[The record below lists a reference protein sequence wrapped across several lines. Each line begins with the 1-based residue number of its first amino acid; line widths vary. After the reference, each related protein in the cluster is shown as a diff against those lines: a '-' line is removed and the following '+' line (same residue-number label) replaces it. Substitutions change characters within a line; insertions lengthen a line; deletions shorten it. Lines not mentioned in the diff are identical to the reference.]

1 MGSNKKILIVDDEK
15 MNIMALAFFLK
26 SQYDIIVAKDG
37 ASALEAAD
45 KHAPDLILL
54 DVIMPDMNGFDVL
67 VKLKEAPATKNIPV
81 IFITGLSEAG
91 DEEKGLSLGAV
102 DFIPKP
108 FDRAVVEEKIKTHLG
123 L

>member
-54 DVIMPDMNGFDVL
+54 DVIMPDMSGFDVI
-67 VKLKEAPATKNIPV
+67 VKLKETGATKNIPV
-81 IFITGLSEAG
+81 IFVSGLDSAG

-102 DFIPKP
+102 DFIAKP
-108 FDRAVVEEKIKTHLG
+108 FDRSIVETKIKAYLK
-123 L
+123 